1 MVRHCLF
8 AVERTDAHL
17 ADVVPPIMPTG
28 SAVPS
33 ASTGDTIT
41 DAAFR
46 SNDGGPASENG
57 APGFKTADV
66 SPAAPPRQ
74 SLPGRADEHDESK
87 ALSVREVGEG
97 QSVEQ
102 AAYSTSSRLGL
113 QLEVVDGRT
122 TIPAPD
128 TATSESEPRA
138 SLAMQ
143 SWSNLLP
150 VCDSRRGGGAVDTA
164 AASYLSLG
172 PPCSLVPTGDSS
184 PVWTMTFSNPSLD
197 LWKVLLGKEKC
208 SADPGT
214 QVLVLVPAS
223 AGLVRAARGAL
234 ACTTYDS
241 IHVYPGSP
249 FQLVQLPV

>member
-1 MVRHCLF
+1 
-8 AVERTDAHL
+8 
-17 ADVVPPIMPTG
+17 MPTG
-28 SAVPS
+28 SAVLS

-46 SNDGGPASENG
+46 SNGGPASKNS
-57 APGFKTADV
+57 APGSKTADV
-66 SPAAPPRQ
+66 SRAAPPR
-74 SLPGRADEHDESK
+74 PNPPARTDEHDESQ

-113 QLEVVDGRT
+113 QVVDT
-122 TIPAPD
+122 TISAPD

-143 SWSNLLP
+143 SRPNLL
-150 VCDSRRGGGAVDTA
+150 CNSRRGGGAVGTA
-164 AASYLSLG
+164 AASHLSSG
-172 PPCSLVPTGDSS
+172 PPCSLVPAGDSS
-184 PVWTMTFSNPSLD
+184 PVWTMTFANPSLD
-197 LWKVLLGKEKC
+197 LWQVGLGKQRC
-208 SADPGT
+208 AADPGT

-223 AGLVRAARGAL
+223 ETVRTVRGAL
-234 ACTTYDS
+234 ACTTSDR